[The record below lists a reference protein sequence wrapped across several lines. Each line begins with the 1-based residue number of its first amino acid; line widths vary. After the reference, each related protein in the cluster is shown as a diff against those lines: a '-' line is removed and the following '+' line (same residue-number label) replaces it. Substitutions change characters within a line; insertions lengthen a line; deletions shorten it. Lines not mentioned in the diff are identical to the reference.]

1 MGKDG
6 SVSVSQAAL
15 ERYSARNR
23 RARIRYYS
31 ALAVVLVALSIVASV
46 IWLSGEI
53 SHTTLHT
60 IGKAPAAVPSAT
72 PSSTPT
78 KTWSSTD
85 APALGTPVEGGT
97 VVTHDVHTVRGRNAR
112 TGVQTWYYTRTDRT
126 VCAAL
131 QDDDATIAVYRLD
144 GNCDEVTAL
153 NTGTGKR
160 LWTRTL
166 DEDTHQFNGSASYG
180 ISGDT
185 VMFVSPG
192 AVYAINVQSG
202 YDVWLFAE
210 QGCTVHRA
218 VIGTAGALI
227 SQTCAHRDCS
237 QVKHCADG
245 DQLVLRTDQ
254 GENTDSSS
262 NHGNPDQITW
272 TLKGSQLVPATAGA
286 VISAFAPDGST
297 LSVLAAKTGKTTT
310 TLPLTAS
317 NGAAL
322 STSSA
327 TDTSDGEL
335 LWAGGTTY
343 SITAPGTRFTWTT
356 TSDTAPTVGAPQDA
370 LTPTSS
376 TAVLTLPVATGVARL
391 NPLTGVASAT
401 YPLSPVPT
409 RAARIYLLGSGF
421 VVAGTGVTVYS

>member
-1 MGKDG
+1 M
-6 SVSVSQAAL
+6 SVSQAAL

-23 RARIRYYS
+23 KARIRYY
-31 ALAVVLVALSIVASV
+31 AVLAVVLVALAVVASV

-60 IGKAPAAVPSAT
+60 IGKAPAAVPAAT
-72 PSSTPT
+72 SSSTPT
-78 KTWSSTD
+78 RVWSSNDT
-85 APALGTPVEGGT
+85 PALGTPVDGGT
-97 VVTHDVHTVRGRNAR
+97 VVTHDAHTVRGRDAR
-112 TGVQTWYYTRTDRT
+112 TGTQTWYYTRTDRT

-166 DEDTHQFNGSASYG
+166 DEDSHQFNGSASYG

-202 YDVWLFAE
+202 YDAWLFAE
-210 QGCTVHRA
+210 QGCSVHRA

-237 QVKHCADG
+237 QVKQCANG

-262 NHGNPDQITW
+262 NNGNPDQIVW
-272 TLKGSQLVPATAGA
+272 TLKGSDLVPASAGA
-286 VISAFAPDGST
+286 VISAFAPDGSA

-310 TLPLTAS
+310 TLPLKAS
-317 NGAAL
+317 NGASL
-322 STSSA
+322 GTSID
-327 TDTSDGEL
+327 TETSDGDL
-335 LWAGGTTY
+335 IWSGGTTY
-343 SITAPGTRFTWTT
+343 ALTAPGTRFDWTL
-356 TSDTAPTVGAPQDA
+356 TSDTAPTLDAPLADVV
-370 LTPTSS
+370 PVMSS
-376 TAVLTLPVATGVARL
+376 AVLILPVATGVAVL
-391 NPLTGVASAT
+391 NPQTGAART
-401 YPLSPVPT
+401 RYPLSPAPAST
-409 RAARIYLLGSGF
+409 DRIYPLGTGF
-421 VVAGTGVTVYS
+421 LVAGSGVTVYS